1 MTPGVWALRLGSSIL
16 PLWLRLLLLL
26 LLPRDLLGQRVSIL
40 LLLRLGLLSRLTL
53 GVLLADLR
61 LLILLLHLLI
71 LGQG

>member
-16 PLWLRLLLLL
+16 PLWLRLLL
-26 LLPRDLLGQRVSIL
+26 PRELLGQRVSIL
-40 LLLRLGLLSRLTL
+40 LLLRLGLLCRLTL
-53 GVLLADLR
+53 GVLLPDLR